1 MNVANESQK
10 DKVYLTNDGKEDTNL
25 RNREWHKE
33 QEQKNILNKEV
44 MEGFV
49 GSCLV
54 PYFDNPAPFKE
65 FHRDLWEICTD
76 RKEQFVAVCAPR
88 RHSKSTTVT
97 ISYTL
102 AACLF
107 RQSKFVI
114 IVSDTISQSV
124 LFLGQIKQILED
136 SKQIQSLF
144 GLIVDDKGL
153 VYEKCTEDDIII
165 RFNDGRKF
173 RIMAKGA
180 EQKLRGLLF
189 EGQRPDLI
197 ICDDIL
203 NEELVANKDRRDKLR
218 RWFYGSLVPCR
229 SRDGRLILIGTP
241 MNLDDI
247 LESLMPSERAKN
259 TIVEDL
265 KVWST
270 KKTGMWRTIKY
281 RAHNADF
288 SKILWP
294 EMHSPQSLRELR
306 TELTDQGIPEVY
318 SCEMLCNPVDDSIRY
333 FRKTDFLA
341 MTEEDKKQDLTYYIT
356 ADLAIS
362 EKDRADYTAIV
373 VGGMDYKGQLHIV
386 HVIRERIA
394 GDEIVKTLIAL
405 QRTYQPIAV
414 GIEDTQISKAIGP
427 YLNRAMMEAG
437 VYLNIKMLK
446 PHRQDKIQRARS
458 IQARMRAQGVK
469 FDKDADWW
477 DMFFDECLSFPRA
490 KHDDC
495 VDALAYQGILIDYM
509 SEGLTTEELDEEEYE
524 EAYERAGFNDV
535 GREATTGY

>member
-1 MNVANESQK
+1 VSEANES
-10 DKVYLTNDGKEDTNL
+10 DKIVLDK
-25 RNREWHKE
+25 H
-33 QEQKNILNKEV
+33 II
-44 MEGFV
+44 EGFV
-49 GSCLV
+49 GSCLT
-54 PYFDNPAPFKE
+54 PYFDNPVPFKE
-65 FHRDLWEICTD
+65 FHRELWELCSSKD
-76 RKEQFVAVCAPR
+76 QFIAVCAPR

-97 ISYTL
+97 VSYTM
-102 AACLF
+102 AAVLF
-107 RQSKFVI
+107 RQAKFVI
-114 IVSDTISQSV
+114 IVSDTVAQSV

-136 SKQIQSLF
+136 SRQIQTLF
-144 GLIVDDKGL
+144 GLPIGEKGL
-153 VYEKCTEDDIII
+153 DYEKCTEDDIIVK
-165 RFNDGRKF
+165 FNDGHKF

-189 EGQRPDLI
+189 EGARPDLI

-229 SRDGRLILIGTP
+229 SKDGRLILVGTP

-247 LESLMPSERAKN
+247 LESLMPSERAK
-259 TIVEDL
+259 TTVVEDL
-265 KVWST
+265 KIWST
-270 KKTGMWRTIKY
+270 KKSGMWRTMKY

-294 EMHSPQSLRELR
+294 EMHSKESLKELRE
-306 TELTDQGIPEVY
+306 ELTEQGIPEVY

-341 MTEEDKKQDLTYYIT
+341 MTEEDKKKNLTYYIT

-362 EKDRADYTAIV
+362 ERDRADYTAII
-373 VGGMDYKGQLHIV
+373 VGGMDHNGQLHIV
-386 HVIRERIA
+386 HVIRDRIA
-394 GDEIVKTLIAL
+394 GDQIVETLLAL
-405 QRTYQPIAV
+405 QKTYDPQAV

-437 VYLNIKMLK
+437 VYMNIVLLK

-458 IQARMRAQGVK
+458 IQARMRAGQVK

-477 DMFFDECLSFPRA
+477 EIFFEECLSFPRA
-490 KHDDC
+490 KHDDV
-495 VDALAYQGILIDYM
+495 VDALSYQGILIDFM
-509 SEGLTTEELDEEEYE
+509 SEGKTDEELDEDDYE
-524 EAYERAGFNDV
+524 EAYNNAGYNDR
-535 GREATTGY
+535 GRDATTGY